1 MRQLVVFD
9 FDWTLVDQD
18 TDFWILETLDISLR
32 RKMEDL
38 MQTEEWTDNI
48 SARMKELH
56 AKGFTREDVESAL
69 KNLPFHPAMLRTIR
83 YLKSISSTVLCLSSA
98 NNVFIDV
105 ILEDN
110 DIKDHF
116 AEVITNPAKWDEGSG
131 ALLIRRRI
139 EREDPQ
145 HNCPNKC
152 YPNMCKGQ
160 ELESFIAR
168 QGGNFDR
175 IVYLGDG
182 SNDYCPLLSLRSSD
196 YALVRKRRTLEGKV
210 RATEGDLKCQV
221 RYWDGAWEVE
231 EFFKQL

>member
-18 TDFWILETLDISLR
+18 TDFWVLETLDISLR

-38 MQTEEWTDNI
+38 MPTEEWTDNI

-56 AKGFTREDVESAL
+56 AKGFTREDVENTL
-69 KNLPFHPAMLRTIR
+69 KDLPFHPAMQRTIR
-83 YLKSISSTVLCLSSA
+83 HLKSISSTILCLSSA
-98 NNVFIDV
+98 NNVFIDT
-105 ILEDN
+105 ILED
-110 DIKDHF
+110 KKLADHF
-116 AEVITNPAKWDEGSG
+116 AEVITNPARWDESG
-131 ALLIRRRI
+131 LLLIRRRI
-139 EREDPQ
+139 ERGDPQ
-145 HNCPNKC
+145 HNCPNSC
-152 YPNMCKGQ
+152 YQNMCKGQ

-168 QGGNFDR
+168 QGGAFDR

-182 SNDYCPLLSLRSSD
+182 LNDYCPLLSLRSSD
-196 YALVRKRRTLEGKV
+196 YALVRKRRGLEPKV